1 MGCDDDALH
10 LEPVSEEDWYHL
22 PSCFAEWEE
31 QRLAYLAAQTNKL
44 LLLEKAI

>member
-31 QRLAYLAAQTNKL
+31 QRLAYLAAQNK
-44 LLLEKAI
+44 